1 MHAARSTSSAW
12 RARSDFYLCKRL
24 GRMLVVTGLVT
35 LFTVFVTVVSRLV
48 DELVAEG
55 ATV

>member
-1 MHAARSTSSAW
+1 MHAARSTSSAR

-55 ATV
+55 TV